1 MWKGVI
7 IRESLKDISVL
18 NDVSIVNT
26 RESRL
31 ESEGGRGTFHFHSI
45 EVSENKIVRV
55 LESLKKSLKLYWYT
69 HLVKGN
75 DIQVIFSGMIIRA
88 KRGNAK
94 EFEAIKTYA
103 LSKGIHADQL
113 PLEHLLDHPFD

>member
-7 IRESLKDISVL
+7 IRESLQDISVL

-31 ESEGGRGTFHFHSI
+31 ESEEGRGTFHFHSI
-45 EVSENKIVRV
+45 EVSEDKIVHV
-55 LESLKKSLKLYWYT
+55 LESLKKSLKPNWYI
-69 HLVKGN
+69 HLVKGD
-75 DIQVIFSGMIIRA
+75 DIQVIFSGTMMRA